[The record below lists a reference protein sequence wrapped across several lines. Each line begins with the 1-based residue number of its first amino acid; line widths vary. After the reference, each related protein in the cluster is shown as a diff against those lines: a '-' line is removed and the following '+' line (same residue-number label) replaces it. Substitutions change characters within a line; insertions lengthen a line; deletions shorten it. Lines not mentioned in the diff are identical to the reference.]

1 MTLFADF
8 ESINVGASE
17 RLVRTI
23 TRSDIQKFVEMTGDD
38 NPLHVD
44 AGFAESTPFKEI
56 VVHGMLGASFLST
69 LIGTKLPGPGALWVS
84 QRMDFLAP
92 VRLGDELTVSC
103 TVLKKHDRDRLLD
116 LNMRIVNQRGQT
128 VLSGEGQVKVLT
140 ARAKP
145 TIVGDAPTR
154 RTALVT
160 GASGGIGRAI
170 ALRLSRDGLAVIVN
184 YRRDRERA
192 EQVVAEIEAGGGVAI
207 AVAAD
212 VSTADGVSRLAAAAT
227 SSFGGVDVLVNN
239 ASPRINAKPF
249 TAIQWSDIQEHLDV
263 QLRGAF
269 LLTQACLP
277 YMQRRSQGRIVN
289 ITSQAIDAS
298 PSLSWTGYAV
308 AKAALAMMSRYVAA
322 EVGPS
327 GITVNCVSP
336 GMTDTR
342 LIGDV
347 SEKIQLM
354 VARQTPL
361 RRLATPDDIASAVSY
376 LASADAAFVTGH
388 VLRVN
393 GGLSAS

>member
-1 MTLFADF
+1 MTLFAGFD
-8 ESINVGASE
+8 SINVGDSDQ
-17 RLVRTI
+17 LVRTI
-23 TRSDIQKFVEMTGDD
+23 SPGDIRRFVEMTGDD

-44 AGFAESTPFKEI
+44 AEFAESTPFKEI

-116 LNMRIVNQRGQT
+116 LGTRIVNQRGQT
-128 VLSGEGQVKVLT
+128 VLSGEGQVKMLT

-145 TIVGDAPTR
+145 APAADAPTR

-170 ALRLSRDGLAVIVN
+170 ALRLGRDGLAVIVN
-184 YRRDRERA
+184 YRGNRERA
-192 EQVVAEIEAGGGVAI
+192 EQVVAEIEAGGGAAI

-212 VSTADGVSRLAAAAT
+212 VSTPDGVSRLAAAAAK
-227 SSFGGVDVLVNN
+227 SFGGVDVLVNN

-249 TAIQWSDIQEHLDV
+249 AAIQWSDIQEHLDV

-269 LLTQACLP
+269 MLTQACLP
-277 YMQRRSQGRIVN
+277 YMVKQSHGRIVN
-289 ITSQAIDAS
+289 ITSQAIDGS
-298 PSLSWTGYAV
+298 PSLTWTGYAV
-308 AKAALAMMSRYVAA
+308 AKAALATMSRYLAT

-361 RRLATPDDIASAVSY
+361 RRLATPYDVAGAVSY

-393 GGLSAS
+393 GGISAS